1 MNETASIFPARGR
14 RNRRRGAD
22 LRWATWIAALMAV
35 CLIGLIAGCSDE
47 RTSPPT
53 SSNPSHMRQYD
64 LWSQQASSGET
75 ISASFTVERELADVE
90 APVLLTI
97 VTHLETAADP
107 NLVRFDAVTDS
118 LEWLSSAL
126 TRYETRL
133 FRLGQDLQTLTA
145 IDSLWLI
152 YPDSMVLAF
161 DSTSCDTHVTICGD
175 TIYCDSLNWAMY
187 PDSMIPAFDTT
198 GIGACR
204 VYVNGLIA
212 LYEDSTDWAADAQ
225 ARMGDESDELSAYL
239 DNVYTLALWM
249 DDDTTTRYPNA
260 VYVNPDL
267 ELGGQLL
274 YSVVTDSATGLKS
287 RGMSLRLKRFESC
300 DPVNLGETLEV
311 NWVTCFAGS
320 ARPCMSVG
328 EHTLRASLNGA
339 NTRISGTLV
348 LIYEEAQP

>member
-1 MNETASIFPARGR
+1 MNETASVFPARGR
-14 RNRRRGAD
+14 RNRRGGAD
-22 LRWATWIAALMAV
+22 LRWAIWIAALMAL
-35 CLIGLIAGCSDE
+35 CLGGLTAGCGDD

-64 LWSQQASSGET
+64 LWSQRVSSGET
-75 ISASFTVERELADVE
+75 ISAVFTVERELADVE
-90 APVLLTI
+90 TPVLLTL

-107 NLVRFDAVTDS
+107 NLMRFDAVSDS

-126 TRYETRL
+126 TRYGTRL
-133 FRLGQDLQTLTA
+133 FRLGQDLQTLA
-145 IDSLWLI
+145 AWDSLWLI
-152 YPDSMVLAF
+152 YPDSMVIAF

-187 PDSMIPAFDTT
+187 PDSMVLAFDTT
-198 GIGACR
+198 GRGECR
-204 VYVNGLIA
+204 AYVNGLIA
-212 LYEDSTDWAADAQ
+212 LYGDSTTWATAAQVRMTGELADL
-225 ARMGDESDELSAYL
+225 SDYL
-239 DNVYTLALWM
+239 DNAYTLALWM
-249 DDDTTTRYPNA
+249 DSDTTTRYPNA
-260 VYVNPDL
+260 VYKNPDL

-274 YSVVTDSATGLKS
+274 YSVATDSASGLKS

-320 ARPCMSVG
+320 TRPCMSVG
-328 EHTLRASLNGA
+328 EHTLQARLNGA
-339 NTRISGTLV
+339 STRITGTLV